1 MLILSAIPVNY
12 CIKGLQMTFELLD
25 KLENK
30 INQAVE
36 TIALLQME
44 IDELKEDKVNL
55 ATKAEQLQSENEH
68 LTAEHKQWQERL
80 SALLGKINKT
90 EESFE

>member
-1 MLILSAIPVNY
+1 
-12 CIKGLQMTFELLD
+12 MTFELLE

-44 IDELKEDKVNL
+44 IDELKEDKVSL
-55 ATKAEQLQSENEH
+55 ATKTEQLQAENDRLNSEH
-68 LTAEHKQWQERL
+68 QQWQDRL
-80 SALLGKINKT
+80 SALVGKIEQSENNV
-90 EESFE
+90 

>member
-1 MLILSAIPVNY
+1 
-12 CIKGLQMTFELLD
+12 MTFELLE

-44 IDELKEDKVNL
+44 VEELKEDKVNL
-55 ATKAEQLQSENEH
+55 ANKTEQLQSENNR
-68 LTAEHKQWQERL
+68 LNTEHKQWQERL
-80 SALLGKINKT
+80 STLLGKIETT
-90 EESFE
+90 EDKMD

>member
-1 MLILSAIPVNY
+1 
-12 CIKGLQMTFELLD
+12 MTFELLE

-44 IDELKEDKVNL
+44 IEELKQDKVNL
-55 ATKAEQLQSENEH
+55 SSKTELLQSENNR
-68 LTAEHKQWQERL
+68 LNTEHKQWQERL
-80 SALLGKINKT
+80 SALLGKIEKT
-90 EESFE
+90 EEDMD

>member
-1 MLILSAIPVNY
+1 
-12 CIKGLQMTFELLD
+12 MTLELLE

-44 IDELKEDKVNL
+44 IEELKQDKVNL
-55 ATKAEQLQSENEH
+55 SRKTELLQSENNR
-68 LTAEHKQWQERL
+68 LNAEHKQWQERL
-80 SALLGKINKT
+80 SALLGKIEKT
-90 EESFE
+90 EE

>member
-1 MLILSAIPVNY
+1 
-12 CIKGLQMTFELLD
+12 MTFELLE

-44 IDELKEDKVNL
+44 IDELKEDKVSL
-55 ATKAEQLQSENEH
+55 ATKTEQLQADNDRLNSEH
-68 LTAEHKQWQERL
+68 QQWQDRL
-80 SALLGKINKT
+80 SALVGKIEQSENN
-90 EESFE
+90 E

>member
-1 MLILSAIPVNY
+1 
-12 CIKGLQMTFELLD
+12 MTFELLD

-36 TIALLQME
+36 TVALLQME

-55 ATKAEQLQSENEH
+55 AAKTEQLQSENER
-68 LTAEHKQWQERL
+68 LNAEHKQWQERL

-90 EESFE
+90 EENFD

>member
-1 MLILSAIPVNY
+1 
-12 CIKGLQMTFELLD
+12 MTLELLE

-44 IDELKEDKVNL
+44 IEELKQYKVNSSRKNEL
-55 ATKAEQLQSENEH
+55 LQSENNR
-68 LTAEHKQWQERL
+68 LNAEHKQWQERL
-80 SALLGKINKT
+80 SALLGKIDKT
-90 EESFE
+90 EE

>member
-1 MLILSAIPVNY
+1 MLILVPFQSTIVL
-12 CIKGLQMTFELLD
+12 KGLQMTFELLD

-55 ATKAEQLQSENEH
+55 ASKTEQLQSENDR
-68 LTAEHKQWQERL
+68 LNAEHKQWQERL

-90 EESFE
+90 EENFD

>member
-1 MLILSAIPVNY
+1 
-12 CIKGLQMTFELLD
+12 MTFELLE

-44 IDELKEDKVNL
+44 IEELKQDKVNL
-55 ATKAEQLQSENEH
+55 SSKTELLQSENNR
-68 LTAEHKQWQERL
+68 LNTEHKQWQERL
-80 SALLGKINKT
+80 SALLGKIEKT
-90 EESFE
+90 EEEMD

>member
-1 MLILSAIPVNY
+1 
-12 CIKGLQMTFELLD
+12 MTFELLE

-55 ATKAEQLQSENEH
+55 SNKTEQLQSENNR
-68 LTAEHKQWQERL
+68 LNTEHKQWQERL
-80 SALLGKINKT
+80 SALLGKIEET
-90 EESFE
+90 EENID

>member
-1 MLILSAIPVNY
+1 
-12 CIKGLQMTFELLD
+12 MTFELLE

-44 IDELKEDKVNL
+44 IEELKEDKVNL
-55 ATKAEQLQSENEH
+55 ANKTEQLQSDNER
-68 LTAEHKQWQERL
+68 LNAEHQQWQDRL
-80 SALLGKINKT
+80 SALVGKIEQA
-90 EESFE
+90 EENVE

>member
-1 MLILSAIPVNY
+1 
-12 CIKGLQMTFELLD
+12 MTFELLE

-44 IDELKEDKVNL
+44 IEELKEDKANL
-55 ATKAEQLQSENEH
+55 AGKTEQLQSENDRLNTEH
-68 LTAEHKQWQERL
+68 QQWQDRL
-80 SALLGKINKT
+80 SALVGKIDQAETNVD
-90 EESFE
+90 